1 MSTDT
6 AFTIRLATPADD
18 QARGHLLAAIYH
30 EDGDKLAAELTEVR
44 AKYSDGG
51 VLTPLLIAWVAVND
65 AGDIIAVLEA
75 GMRLSANG
83 CETLNLL
90 FIEGVAV
97 APAFRGAGVGAALM
111 ATATQWARDRGIR
124 ELASDVEIDNAGSQ
138 RWHKMMGFTETER
151 VICYRKQLD

>member
-1 MSTDT
+1 MHTET
-6 AFTIRLATPADD
+6 AFTIRRATPEDD
-18 QARGHLLAAIYH
+18 KARGRLLAKIYH
-30 EDGDKLAAELTEVR
+30 EDGDKLAAELAEVR
-44 AKYSDGG
+44 AHYSDGG

-65 AGDIIAVLEA
+65 AAEIIAVLEA

-83 CETLNLL
+83 CETLNVL

-111 ATATQWARDRGIR
+111 AAATKWARDRGIC
-124 ELASDVEIDNAGSQ
+124 ELASDVETDNAGSQ

-151 VICYRKQLD
+151 VICYRKRID